1 MNKVSVSILDCDF
14 NNLEYEINRI
24 NRSSADLIHIDI
36 MDGVFV
42 KRNTYD
48 LFDLKTISNL
58 SNKNLDVHLMVDNPE
73 TIIDDYIMDKTD
85 FIAIHAESKC
95 NHFKIFDKLKSNN
108 IKSGIAINPDTD
120 LNVLEKYLDYIDMIL
135 VMSVYPGKGG
145 QKFIPNTINRL
156 ISLRKLLI
164 KKSKSIKLS
173 VDGGV
178 DDTVSSKLIESGSNI
193 LVSGSFLIK
202 SISLKDS
209 IKSLLKA

>member
-1 MNKVSVSILDCDF
+1 
-14 NNLEYEINRI
+14 
-24 NRSSADLIHIDI
+24 

-42 KRNTYD
+42 ERNTYN
-48 LFDLKTISNL
+48 LFDMKTISNL
-58 SNKNLDVHLMVDNPE
+58 SNKKLDVHLMVDNPE
-73 TIIDDYIMDKTD
+73 KIIDNYILDKTD
-85 FIAIHAESKC
+85 FISIHVESKC
-95 NHFKIFDKLKSNN
+95 DHFKIFDKLKSNN

-120 LNVLEKYLDYIDMIL
+120 LSILEKYLNYIDMIL

-145 QKFIPNTINRL
+145 QKFIPNSINRL

-164 KKSKSIKLS
+164 NKSINIQLS

-178 DDTVSSKLIESGSNI
+178 DDSISSNLIKSGSDI

-202 SISLKDS
+202 SKSLKNS

>member
-1 MNKVSVSILDCDF
+1 
-14 NNLEYEINRI
+14 
-24 NRSSADLIHIDI
+24 
-36 MDGVFV
+36 
-42 KRNTYD
+42 
-48 LFDLKTISNL
+48 
-58 SNKNLDVHLMVDNPE
+58 
-73 TIIDDYIMDKTD
+73 
-85 FIAIHAESKC
+85 
-95 NHFKIFDKLKSNN
+95 
-108 IKSGIAINPDTD
+108 
-120 LNVLEKYLDYIDMIL
+120 MIL

>member
-14 NNLEYEINRI
+14 KNIAHEINRI
-24 NRSSADLIHIDI
+24 NKSNADLIHIDI

-42 KRNTYD
+42 ERNTYN
-48 LFDLKTISNL
+48 LFDMKTISNL
-58 SNKNLDVHLMVDNPE
+58 SNKKLDVHLMVDNPE
-73 TIIDDYIMDKTD
+73 KIIDNYILDKTD
-85 FIAIHAESKC
+85 FISIHVESKC
-95 NHFKIFDKLKSNN
+95 DHFKIFDKLKSNN

-120 LNVLEKYLDYIDMIL
+120 LSILEKYLNYIDMIL

-164 KKSKSIKLS
+164 NKSKNIKLS

-178 DDTVSSKLIESGSNI
+178 DDSISSKLIESGSNI

-202 SISLKDS
+202 SKSLKNS